1 MALGG
6 PFGHAPVGFAGG
18 RRRAQGGAS
27 MFLKVGRKLINTDN
41 LVDADVYEPG
51 EALSPYGDG
60 HADALTV
67 VITTTA
73 VETAEDGTLGAR
85 RIVLEGE
92 DADLFLE
99 ALPVYAPVLEQ

>member
-1 MALGG
+1 MYL
-6 PFGHAPVGFAGG
+6 
-18 RRRAQGGAS
+18 R
-27 MFLKVGRKLINTDN
+27 VGRKIINADN

-51 EALSPYGDG
+51 EELTPCGGGY
-60 HADALTV
+60 ADTLTI

-73 VETAEDGTLGAR
+73 VESSEDGTLGGR

-99 ALPVYAPVLEQ
+99 ALPTYTPVLEP

>member
-1 MALGG
+1 
-6 PFGHAPVGFAGG
+6 
-18 RRRAQGGAS
+18 
-27 MFLKVGRKLINTDN
+27 MFLRIGSKIVATHNITDI
-41 LVDADVYEPG
+41 DVYEPG
-51 EALSPYGDG
+51 EALTPHGDG
-60 HADALTV
+60 HDDTLTA

-73 VETAEDGTLGAR
+73 METAEDGTLGAR

>member
-1 MALGG
+1 
-6 PFGHAPVGFAGG
+6 
-18 RRRAQGGAS
+18 
-27 MFLKVGRKLINTDN
+27 MFLKVGNKIINTDN

-51 EALSPYGDG
+51 EGLSPHREG

-73 VETAEDGTLGAR
+73 LETAEDGTLGAR
-85 RIVLEGE
+85 QIWLEGA

-99 ALPVYAPVLEQ
+99 SLPVYTPVLES

>member
-1 MALGG
+1 MY
-6 PFGHAPVGFAGG
+6 
-18 RRRAQGGAS
+18 
-27 MFLKVGRKLINTDN
+27 LKIGRKILNTEN
-41 LVDADVYEPG
+41 ITDADVYEPG
-51 EALSPYGDG
+51 EELSPHGDG

-73 VETAEDGTLGAR
+73 VESSEDGTLGAR